1 MKILYTDGGCTNNNQ
16 TDVAKRVMSVAVV
29 DDRGDE
35 LLVLNEECGG
45 SNNIAEFLAVKEAL
59 TWVKQQGYKELQIRT
74 DSKSNLSWAEGRIG
88 AKINDRERV
97 WRTYNEIAALRR
109 EIKVELRW
117 IPREHNS
124 AGIFLDAMIPL
135 P

>member
-59 TWVKQQGYKELQIRT
+59 TWVKQQGYKE
-74 DSKSNLSWAEGRIG
+74 
-88 AKINDRERV
+88 
-97 WRTYNEIAALRR
+97 
-109 EIKVELRW
+109 
-117 IPREHNS
+117 PRS
-124 AGIFLDAMIPL
+124 GQTPKAI
-135 P
+135 